1 MNKKE
6 LIIHSNTSAHLF
18 KNNQI
23 IDFKTILPR
32 ENYIQSYS
40 SICIKN
46 VLCKITRDNVLK
58 QSSPVLLKTGYS
70 NVSDFFE
77 NESITSS
84 SKKNVFNSLLGSFH
98 VRHDSIRKVKSTYL
112 QLKKSLIRK
121 TQFYSLINRTFVF
134 MSIPFKINISKIS
147 RVQFIPKGQSSE
159 NIFVSRYFLVLCG
172 FAQHQLDTIEGCS
185 IEHKEKYF
193 NLKHVVG
200 FIADNPYCP
209 NLNPPANFGVESTSL
224 GGALHNFTGDT
235 SRLLCSVQNNDNKY
249 SITKHFKKPIWFDI
263 SKILGG
269 VLHIRICSNDHTQ
282 KELQTKINKLV
293 LHIVLQNTTMK
304 EKRELIFVKLS
315 ANDTRPS
322 QNQSFLGKL
331 SHPVKLTTN
340 NTISLKSVKT
350 GGFRNILPE
359 DQVIELVKFLE
370 GVEERISVK
379 ITQSTFKSCMEF
391 VRCLNISFDGHKI
404 IFTQRKNHLTIINED
419 TQNIVLNP
427 SPNVN
432 KIFGHDGVSIKLI
445 PNRTHTFSRMI
456 DLCACTPKILSIRT
470 SLGSNNG
477 FVELLDIHQ
486 NIVFLSD
493 NENPPYIDLK
503 DKYYHT
509 PGLFS
514 YIRLTFSDLLE
525 NDFKINNKH
534 IYISFVIENP
544 E

>member
-6 LIIHSNTSAHLF
+6 LIIHSDTSAHLF

-23 IDFKTILPR
+23 IDFKTILPC

-40 SICIKN
+40 NICIKN

-58 QSSPVLLKTGYS
+58 QSSPVLLKTGYP

-98 VRHDSIRKVKSTYL
+98 VQHDSIRKVKSTYL

-121 TQFYSLINRTFVF
+121 TQFYSLINRTFVL
-134 MSIPFKINISKIS
+134 MSIPFKINTSKIS

-200 FIADNPYCP
+200 FIANGPYCP
-209 NLNPPANFGVESTSL
+209 NLNPPINLGVESSSL
-224 GGALHNFTGDT
+224 GGGLHNFTGNT

-263 SKILGG
+263 SKIPGG

-282 KELQTKINKLV
+282 KELETKINKLV
-293 LHIVLQNTTMK
+293 LHVELQIMTVK

-315 ANDTRPS
+315 AVMI
-322 QNQSFLGKL
+322 NQLQINRFW
-331 SHPVKLTTN
+331 
-340 NTISLKSVKT
+340 
-350 GGFRNILPE
+350 E
-359 DQVIELVKFLE
+359 D
-370 GVEERISVK
+370 
-379 ITQSTFKSCMEF
+379 C
-391 VRCLNISFDGHKI
+391 
-404 IFTQRKNHLTIINED
+404 
-419 TQNIVLNP
+419 
-427 SPNVN
+427 
-432 KIFGHDGVSIKLI
+432 
-445 PNRTHTFSRMI
+445 HT
-456 DLCACTPKILSIRT
+456 L
-470 SLGSNNG
+470 
-477 FVELLDIHQ
+477 
-486 NIVFLSD
+486 
-493 NENPPYIDLK
+493 
-503 DKYYHT
+503 
-509 PGLFS
+509 
-514 YIRLTFSDLLE
+514 
-525 NDFKINNKH
+525 
-534 IYISFVIENP
+534 
-544 E
+544 